1 MADTQVRPE
10 VQTWMDTI
18 HGGDIE
24 LYKVVADRLTHLGV
38 ATDPAVQKAIGAA
51 LRQWYA
57 DQMQQRRHTSSYRE
71 IGKARNAARNTAHS
85 RRARSKPWAHGG

>member
-57 DQMQQRRHTSSYRE
+57 DQMQQLIAAEETYVFVPGNRESQKRR
-71 IGKARNAARNTAHS
+71 
-85 RRARSKPWAHGG
+85 